1 MIFHL
6 KTGDEVKKVCLIVLS
21 QNLVFV
27 MPANAI
33 VRKVIGFFG
42 VYALN

>member
-6 KTGDEVKKVCLIVLS
+6 KTGDEVKKACLFVLS

-27 MPANAI
+27 MPVNAI
-33 VRKVIGFFG
+33 VRKVTGFFG
-42 VYALN
+42 VYPLN